1 MGVQQWSEDTLVV
14 RLSDDPE
21 LSEDMADVDD
31 LLRGVC
37 CDVVLDLSDVRL
49 LTSSGISRLLRL
61 RKRQVEAGHRLIL
74 CAPQDKVWGVLL
86 ATGLDAVFEFAETVA
101 EALAR
106 LQTGKA

>member
-21 LSEDMADVDD
+21 LSDDMADVDER
-31 LLRGVC
+31 LKGVC
-37 CDVVLDLSDVRL
+37 CDIVLDLTDLRL
-49 LTSSGISRLLRL
+49 LTSSGISKLLRL
-61 RKRQVEAGHRLIL
+61 RKRQADGGHRMIL
-74 CAPQDKVWGVLL
+74 CAPRDKVWGVFL

-106 LQTGKA
+106 IQTERK